1 MEVLFH
7 VFYYYWGEEY
17 RLLYRGLRYIEVLYI
32 EVPLVALRWNDF
44 LAVLGD
50 RQKQKIVTLA
60 TVCYLLFALFINMR
74 TLKLKSRLHNC
85 VFHCR
90 QS

>member
-1 MEVLFH
+1 M
-7 VFYYYWGEEY
+7 FYYDWGEEY
-17 RLLYRGLRYIEVLYI
+17 RLLYRGLRYIEVRYI

-50 RQKQKIVTLA
+50 RLKQKIVTLT
-60 TVCYLLFALFINMR
+60 TVCHLLTALFINMQ
-74 TLKLKSRLHNC
+74 TLKLKSRVHNC

>member
-1 MEVLFH
+1 MDVH
-7 VFYYYWGEEY
+7 
-17 RLLYRGLRYIEVLYI
+17 YI

-44 LAVLGD
+44 LAVLGIG
-50 RQKQKIVTLA
+50 RNTEKIVTLT
-60 TVCYLLFALFINMR
+60 TVCYLLTALFINVR
-74 TLKLKSRLHNC
+74 TLKLKSRLRNC

>member
-1 MEVLFH
+1 M
-7 VFYYYWGEEY
+7 FYYDWGEEY
-17 RLLYRGLRYIEVLYI
+17 RLLYRGLRYMDVHYI

-50 RQKQKIVTLA
+50 RQKQKILTLT
-60 TVCYLLFALFINMR
+60 TVCYLLTALFINMR
-74 TLKLKSRLHNC
+74 TLKRKSRLHNC

>member
-1 MEVLFH
+1 M
-7 VFYYYWGEEY
+7 FYYDWGEEY
-17 RLLYRGLRYIEVLYI
+17 RLLYRGLRYIEVRYI
-32 EVPLVALRWNDF
+32 KVPLVALRWNDF
-44 LAVLGD
+44 LAVLGIS
-50 RQKQKIVTLA
+50 RNTEKIVTLT
-60 TVCYLLFALFINMR
+60 TVCYLLTALFINVR

>member
-1 MEVLFH
+1 MGVLFH
-7 VFYYYWGEEY
+7 IFYYYWGEEY
-17 RLLYRGLRYIEVLYI
+17 PLLHRGLRYMDVRYI

-50 RQKQKIVTLA
+50 RQKQKIVTLT
-60 TVCYLLFALFINMR
+60 TVCYLLTTLFTNMR
-74 TLKLKSRLHNC
+74 TLKLKSCLHNC

>member
-1 MEVLFH
+1 M
-7 VFYYYWGEEY
+7 FYYYWGEEY
-17 RLLYRGLRYIEVLYI
+17 RLLYRGLRYIEVRYI

-50 RQKQKIVTLA
+50 RQKQKIVTL
-60 TVCYLLFALFINMR
+60 TTGCYLLSALFINMR

>member
-7 VFYYYWGEEY
+7 IFYYYWGEEY
-17 RLLYRGLRYIEVLYI
+17 RLLYRGLRYMDVRYI

-60 TVCYLLFALFINMR
+60 TVCYLLTVLFINMQ
-74 TLKLKSRLHNC
+74 TLKLKSRVHNC

>member
-1 MEVLFH
+1 MDV
-7 VFYYYWGEEY
+7 
-17 RLLYRGLRYIEVLYI
+17 RYI

-60 TVCYLLFALFINMR
+60 TVCYFLTRLFINMR
-74 TLKLKSRLHNC
+74 TLKLESRLHNC

>member
-7 VFYYYWGEEY
+7 IFYYYWGEEY
-17 RLLYRGLRYIEVLYI
+17 RLLYRGLRYMDVHYI
-32 EVPLVALRWNDF
+32 EVPLVALWWNDF

-60 TVCYLLFALFINMR
+60 TVCYLLIALFINMR

>member
-7 VFYYYWGEEY
+7 IFYYYWGEEY
-17 RLLYRGLRYIEVLYI
+17 RLLYRGLRYMDVRYI

-60 TVCYLLFALFINMR
+60 TVCYFLTRLFINMR
-74 TLKLKSRLHNC
+74 TLKLESRLHNC

>member
-1 MEVLFH
+1 MDV
-7 VFYYYWGEEY
+7 
-17 RLLYRGLRYIEVLYI
+17 RYI

-50 RQKQKIVTLA
+50 RQKQKIVTLT
-60 TVCYLLFALFINMR
+60 TVCYLLTALFINMR
-74 TLKLKSRLHNC
+74 TLKRKSRLHSC
-85 VFHCR
+85 VFHCG